1 MILTTVIRRAYMKT
15 KFDYYRMFYETARF
29 HSFSTA
35 AQHLYISQSAISQ
48 CMHQLET
55 DLGVQLFIRS
65 RQGVTL
71 THEGKLLFKKVENAV
86 ISIEQGENQLDRLR
100 HLESGEITIA
110 AGDTITTH
118 YLLKY
123 LEKYHSLYPDVRIE
137 MANSYSSQML
147 SLVKEGKADLA
158 FVNMP
163 LQDEEL
169 VIEPCFEINDIFV
182 CGPDFKTK
190 DFYSWEEVSDLPL
203 ILLEK
208 NSLSRHFVEKS
219 FKERN
224 ISLHPQIE
232 VAVHDLLIRFA
243 SIHLGVSCVIEEF
256 SKEELERGIIKKM
269 NLNPLIPKR
278 SIGCAYL
285 KNAPLSY
292 AAKAF
297 INLIK

>member
-1 MILTTVIRRAYMKT
+1 MKT
-15 KFDYYRMFYETARF
+15 RFDNYRMFYETARF
-29 HSFSTA
+29 RSFSTA
-35 AQHLYISQSAISQ
+35 AQHFYISQSAISQ

-100 HLESGEITIA
+100 HLEAGEITIA

-118 YLLKY
+118 FLLKY
-123 LEKYHSLYPDVRIE
+123 LEKYHSLYPDIRIE

-147 SLVKEGKADLA
+147 NLVKEGKADLA

-169 VIEPCFEINDIFV
+169 VIEPCFEINDVFV
-182 CGPDFKTK
+182 CGPDYENK
-190 DFYSWEEVSDLPL
+190 DSYSWEEVSDLPL

-208 NSLSRHFVEKS
+208 NTSSRCFVEKN
-219 FKERN
+219 FNERN
-224 ISLHPQIE
+224 ILLNPQIE

-256 SKEELERGIIKKM
+256 SKEELERGIIQKM
-269 NLNPLIPKR
+269 NLTPSIPKR

-297 INLIK
+297 IDLIK

>member
-1 MILTTVIRRAYMKT
+1 MKT
-15 KFDYYRMFYETARF
+15 KFDNYRMFYETARF
-29 HSFSTA
+29 RSFSTA

-71 THEGKLLFKKVENAV
+71 THEGKLLFRKVENAV

-118 YLLKY
+118 FLLKY
-123 LEKYHSLYPDVRIE
+123 LEKYHSLYPDIRIE

-169 VIEPCFEINDIFV
+169 VIEPCFEINDVFV
-182 CGPDFKTK
+182 CGPDFEIK
-190 DFYSWEEVSDLPL
+190 DSYSWEEMSDLPL

-208 NSLSRHFVEKS
+208 NSSSRHFVEKS
-219 FKERN
+219 FNERN
-224 ISLHPQIE
+224 ISLDPQIE

-256 SKEELERGIIKKM
+256 SKEELERGMIKKM
-269 NLNPLIPKR
+269 NLTPSIPKR
-278 SIGCAYL
+278 SLGCAYL

>member
-1 MILTTVIRRAYMKT
+1 MKT
-15 KFDYYRMFYETARF
+15 RFDNYRMFYETARF

-100 HLESGEITIA
+100 HLEAGEITIA

-118 YLLKY
+118 FLLKY
-123 LEKYHSLYPDVRIE
+123 LEKYHSLYPDIRIE

-147 SLVKEGKADLA
+147 NLVKEGKADLA

-169 VIEPCFEINDIFV
+169 VIEPCFEINDVFV
-182 CGPDFKTK
+182 CGPDYENK
-190 DFYSWEEVSDLPL
+190 DSYSWEEVSNLPL

-208 NSLSRHFVEKS
+208 NSSSRCFVEKN
-219 FKERN
+219 FNERN
-224 ISLHPQIE
+224 ILLNPQIE

-256 SKEELERGIIKKM
+256 SKEELERGIIQKM
-269 NLNPLIPKR
+269 NLTPSIPKR

-297 INLIK
+297 IDLIK